1 MRSVTMQ
8 SKAEKTNQQ
17 PNLPT
22 KENKQTE
29 KVLNDVTHSGDIPIY
44 SENTWLIIMG
54 FLTVW
59 HVAAASSR
67 GCATVYFN
75 HNFMSFFKDQIRK
88 ETKTS
93 HPYRPRTLWSL
104 WLWCWLTVLRSDVPG
119 KRQGW
124 EQNVAL
130 DPTSPYRSIWATW
143 RWRLPN
149 CFAGCV
155 SFKFNTNTT

>member
-1 MRSVTMQ
+1 MQ
-8 SKAEKTNQQ
+8 GR
-17 PNLPT
+17 
-22 KENKQTE
+22 ENKSTTKPSHKKRKQTKKRNTDE
-29 KVLNDVTHSGDIPIY
+29 VLNDVTHSGNIPIY
-44 SENTWLIIMG
+44 SENAWLIIMG
-54 FLTVW
+54 FLIVW
-59 HVAAASSR
+59 HVAAASAS

-104 WLWCWLTVLRSDVPG
+104 WLWCWLTMLRSDAPG

-130 DPTSPYRSIWATW
+130 DPTSPYKSIWATW